1 MKKFPFRLIDLTHTL
16 HSSIPTWGGGCGF
29 KHDMAKD
36 YEPDSPW
43 KFRTYKIAMEEGIGT
58 HIDAPAHCIPASKYI
73 DDIPLDTLIAPCVVI
88 DVSNKADET
97 YRVSAQ
103 DIDTFENIHGAIH
116 PGTFVIVR
124 TGWDRFWD
132 EPAKY
137 HNNLMFPC
145 LTEST
150 AQLLV
155 QKNIVGLGIDTLSPD
170 RPEHGYPVHK
180 IILGANKY
188 IVENVANS
196 AQLPVV
202 GCFSFSVPLK
212 IYQGTEAPIRLIG
225 LVPIEN
231 KQHISAL

>member
-1 MKKFPFRLIDLTHTL
+1 MKNFPFKLIDLTHTL
-16 HSSIPTWGGGCGF
+16 HSTIPTWGGGCGF
-29 KHDMAKD
+29 KHDIAKD
-36 YEPDSPW
+36 YDPNSPW

-58 HIDAPAHCIPASKYI
+58 HIDAPAHCI
-73 DDIPLDTLIAPCVVI
+73 

-97 YRVSAQ
+97 YVVSPQ
-103 DIDTFENIHGAIH
+103 DIDAFENIYGVIQ

-132 EPAKY
+132 EPEKY

-145 LTEST
+145 LAEAT

-155 QKNIVGLGIDTLSPD
+155 QKNIAGLAIDTLSPD
-170 RPEHGYPVHK
+170 RPELGFAVHN
-180 IILGANKY
+180 ILLGANKY
-188 IVENVANS
+188 IVENVAYS

-202 GCFSFSVPLK
+202 GCYSFAVPLK

-225 LVPIEN
+225 LVPTV
-231 KQHISAL
+231 